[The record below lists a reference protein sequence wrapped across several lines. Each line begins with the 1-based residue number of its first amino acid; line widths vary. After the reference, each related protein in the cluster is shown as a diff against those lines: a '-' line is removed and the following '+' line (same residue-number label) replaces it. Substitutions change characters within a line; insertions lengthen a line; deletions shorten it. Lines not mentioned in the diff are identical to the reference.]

1 MELLLLVVLAVM
13 PPIAFLLYIHHLD
26 KIEPEP
32 HGLII
37 KALALGGIAVIP
49 AALVELGLEMIP
61 VLRMGGLIGAFV
73 KSFVVVAPVE
83 EALKLA
89 VVMIFIWKNKNF
101 NEENDGIVYVGSA
114 AIGFALVENIMYVLQ
129 HGVSTGIMRALTAV
143 PLHTFTG
150 VLMGYFVGI
159 ARCAPT
165 PADRNRN
172 IWKGFITAYVIHG
185 AYDALVFSETAAALL
200 MVPLVVVLFI
210 FGFIYLKKGAE
221 MSARRWGNMSPAGIS
236 AAAAPE
242 SAPAADL
249 PPAPP
254 GVYKIVVSRILIT
267 LSAGFW
273 ALLVM
278 GMTQKTGDGS
288 ATVIELI
295 GGGILITILPAVIAV
310 ILELSYYRQKKLYA
324 AA

>member
-1 MELLLLVVLAVM
+1 
-13 PPIAFLLYIHHLD
+13 
-26 KIEPEP
+26 
-32 HGLII
+32 
-37 KALALGGIAVIP
+37 
-49 AALVELGLEMIP
+49 
-61 VLRMGGLIGAFV
+61 
-73 KSFVVVAPVE
+73 
-83 EALKLA
+83 
-89 VVMIFIWKNKNF
+89 VVMIFIWKNRNF

-129 HGVSTGIMRALTAV
+129 HGVSTGILRALTAV

-165 PADRNRN
+165 PAYRNRN
-172 IWKGFITAYVIHG
+172 IWKGFIIAYVIHG

-200 MVPLVVVLFI
+200 MIPIVVALFI
-210 FGFIYLKKGAE
+210 FGFIYLKKGAAI
-221 MSARRWGNMSPAGIS
+221 SARRWGNKSADEIS
-236 AAAAPE
+236 AAAEP
-242 SAPAADL
+242 APAVVKA

-254 GVYKIVVSRILIT
+254 GVYKIVISRILIT
-267 LSAGFW
+267 LNAGFW

-278 GMTQKTGDGS
+278 GMTHKTGDGS